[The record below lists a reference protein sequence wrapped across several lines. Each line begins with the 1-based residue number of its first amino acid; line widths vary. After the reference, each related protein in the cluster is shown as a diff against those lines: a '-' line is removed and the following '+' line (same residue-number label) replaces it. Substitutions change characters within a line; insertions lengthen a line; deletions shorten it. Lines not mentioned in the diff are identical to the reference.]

1 MFLWCLVGLLWV
13 VTGILHYISKLYP
26 VLLSKD
32 GGKGTAE
39 KDMILDTARKQFF
52 ARHFVENE
60 NTKKHI
66 LPFPHSA
73 IVLQWYK
80 SRGKN
85 EKHWGQS
92 VKLHKAIEV
101 CSFQSSVQT
110 GQHQFLS
117 SGAFNSRKETPGIKY
132 WCVKFTGNKGML
144 ILVWNS
150 WVAGDNVQQ

>member
-1 MFLWCLVGLLWV
+1 M
-13 VTGILHYISKLYP
+13 GILHYISKLYA

-32 GGKGTAE
+32 GGQETA

-60 NTKKHI
+60 NT
-66 LPFPHSA
+66 HS
-73 IVLQWYK
+73 LSLTQPLSFHDTSH

-85 EKHWGQS
+85 EEHWGQS

-101 CSFQSSVQT
+101 CSFQSSVKT
-110 GQHQFLS
+110 GEHQFLS
-117 SGAFNSRKETPGIKY
+117 RGAFNSRKETPGIKY

-150 WVAGDNVQQ
+150 